1 MGTNRRLEFR
11 PKKSQRRRRS
21 PPLPLLSSAL
31 VDNSG
36 AHPRIHPR
44 RRCPLDGCPC
54 PSFSPS
60 ARHSAPQ
67 WMKFFVINLVQE
79 RGDRMRWRERAFDH
93 PRSRWPWWSTR
104 TLRLPA
110 ALIRLCCGCGGRR
123 AATKHIVYL
132 QQYQLVLPRPRS
144 HCTRAPSPPSTPQ
157 PRILSLYALLD
168 RPTGDRPTATD
179 RTTTIDFGH
188 AIADRNE

>member
-11 PKKSQRRRRS
+11 PKKSQPRRRS

-44 RRCPLDGCPC
+44 HRCPLTRRL
-54 PSFSPS
+54 SVSI
-60 ARHSAPQ
+60 SAPQ

-79 RGDRMRWRERAFDH
+79 RGERESAFDH

-104 TLRLPA
+104 ALRLPA
-110 ALIRLCCGCGGRR
+110 ALIRLCCRCGGRR

-144 HCTRAPSPPSTPQ
+144 HCTGAAVHSAAENPFPLCSP
-157 PRILSLYALLD
+157 R
-168 RPTGDRPTATD
+168 TGDRPTDDNRFWTRD
-179 RTTTIDFGH
+179 RGS
-188 AIADRNE
+188 E